1 MRVRLTIM
9 ETQTAPTYRIWGSD
23 NIAYGPVE
31 LPGLV
36 TWVRQGRMRPDSF
49 VYRDEQRDW
58 LRASDLPELK
68 AILKPKGGVAA
79 PTGAIHLRPE
89 QLRRIKV
96 LAEMDYALL
105 ASLIPYLE
113 EVKIS
118 KFATL
123 FQKGDTGDAMY
134 SVLEGE
140 MRAREFRGGREVT
153 ILTLGVGDTFGELAL
168 LIEGER
174 ASDIVA
180 NETSTL
186 LKLPAKAF
194 VQITRE
200 APALATPFL
209 LAISRMLAH
218 RARVLGGR
226 ASSDAVVSEAAG
238 RIREMPAD
246 EAAGA

>member
-1 MRVRLTIM
+1 MQ
-9 ETQTAPTYRIWGSD
+9 TQTAPTYRIWGTD

-36 TWVRQGRMRPDSF
+36 TWFRQGRMRPDTF

-68 AILKPKGGVAA
+68 SIIK
-79 PTGAIHLRPE
+79 PTGKAAVPVGAVNLRPE

-96 LAEMDYALL
+96 LAEMDHAQL
-105 ASLIPYLE
+105 ASLLSYLDEVRIP
-113 EVKIS
+113 

-123 FQKGDTGDAMY
+123 FKKGDPGDAMY

-140 MRAREFRGGREVT
+140 MRAREFRGEREVT
-153 ILTLGVGDTFGELAL
+153 ILTLGVGETFGELAL

-180 NETSTL
+180 NENSTL

-194 VQITRE
+194 TQITRE

-226 ASSDAVVSEAAG
+226 ASGDAMISQAAAG
-238 RIREMPAD
+238 V
-246 EAAGA
+246 AAEEVPIE